1 MPILVPV
8 GKLVIGAAELG
19 KMKINEILVER
30 KVGKMRKRHEYA
42 SRGLHKF
49 QDIYGRDRF
58 YELYRVMLATAASNG
73 IDPLPDNLDAES
85 WAGRYDIAAPIT
97 DIEAKMLK
105 QAYKK
110 IGSKHI
116 DLHNGDNRS
125 MELPST
131 QIMSPVAKK
140 KKNRYGV

>member
-1 MPILVPV
+1 MLILDLV
-8 GKLVIGAAELG
+8 GKLVTGAAELG
-19 KMKINEILVER
+19 NMKIQEILIER
-30 KVGKMRKRHEYA
+30 KVGLVRKRHKYA

-49 QDIYGRDRF
+49 QDLHGRDRF
-58 YELYRVMLATAASNG
+58 YELYRVMLATAVSNG
-73 IDPLPDNLDAES
+73 KDPLPNNIDAES
-85 WAGRYDIAAPIT
+85 WAGRYDIAAPLT
-97 DIEAKMLK
+97 DVEAKMLK

-125 MELPST
+125 MEMPNTNSV
-131 QIMSPVAKK
+131 SPVALK

>member
-1 MPILVPV
+1 
-8 GKLVIGAAELG
+8 
-19 KMKINEILVER
+19 MKINEILTER
-30 KVGKMRKRHEYA
+30 KVGRLRKRHEYA

-49 QDIYGRDRF
+49 QDINGRDRF
-58 YELYRVMLATAASNG
+58 YELYRVMLAAATSNG
-73 IDPLPDNLDAES
+73 VDPLPDHLDAES
-85 WAGRYDIAAPIT
+85 WAGRYDIAAPFT
-97 DIEAKMLK
+97 DIESTMLK

-110 IGSKHI
+110 IGSKHT

-131 QIMSPVAKK
+131 HVVSPVAPK